1 MCFSGLLWVGF
12 FAWVTA
18 VRGAVVWA
26 KVWVVMAARTT
37 AFLHLLCYNKAKTDS
52 WYSARGE
59 QLDIVHELIVQGKK
73 SQMVVSQWKACS
85 SSDATGKH
93 VENHAEASLLQQW
106 LLPSVHEE
114 DALLIYNVS
123 TPSTPHLTDAKS
135 TCLWQGFPRVSWYR
149 FLFAFLPLH
158 SSNQED

>member
-1 MCFSGLLWVGF
+1 MADLLPLCRNSQCLGFHVVFFPCCSSKEKYGNICVSLDCFGL
-12 FAWVTA
+12 
-18 VRGAVVWA
+18 
-26 KVWVVMAARTT
+26 
-37 AFLHLLCYNKAKTDS
+37 AFLHG
-52 WYSARGE
+52 WQR
-59 QLDIVHELIVQGKK
+59 IVQRKK

-149 FLFAFLPLH
+149 FLFVFLPLH